1 MIKHYV
7 KQDLGIRIEV
17 TDNSED
23 ILKALQNA
31 IERGLDAIGMNAV
44 DHTVDNIVA
53 VGAVDT
59 GNLKNSIR
67 YRSEYDEKAVIVGT
81 PVEYAA
87 FVEMG
92 TSKMQAR
99 PYLAPAVLDN
109 MSEYKELMKDSL
121 ENA

>member
-1 MIKHYV
+1 MSKHYV
-7 KQDLGIRIEV
+7 TQDLGIKIEV
-17 TDNSED
+17 TDNSDD

-59 GNLKNSIR
+59 GNLKNSIN
-67 YRSEYDEKAVIVGT
+67 YKSDYGDKSVLVGT
-81 PVEYAA
+81 PVEYGK

-92 TSKMQAR
+92 TSKMEAR
-99 PYLAPAVLDN
+99 PYLRPAVEN
-109 MSEYKELMKDSL
+109 NKAEYQQLMKDSL